1 MAKNAVEEGDCAQGL
16 AGTALPHPDAAL
28 ENLRDLGMNAMT
40 RAASLPAP
48 HRHPFE
54 LSRFLPFRL
63 TVLSNRLTRRV
74 ARFYGQR
81 FKLSAPEWRTI
92 AVLGQH
98 GAMSANS
105 VIVETTMDKVRVSRA
120 VAKLLKAAYITR
132 DADPQDR
139 RRAILALTPKGAEI
153 FDQIVPLVQDIEA
166 EIFAVLSAEDRAG
179 LDRALA
185 RIEAFLDKSG
195 ANGSLSDDE

>member
-1 MAKNAVEEGDCAQGL
+1 MSVS
-16 AGTALPHPDAAL
+16 
-28 ENLRDLGMNAMT
+28 T
-40 RAASLPAP
+40 RAASLPLP
-48 HRHPFE
+48 QPHPFE

-81 FKLSAPEWRTI
+81 FKLSAPEWRTM

-105 VIVETTMDKVRVSRA
+105 VIVQTTMDKVRVSRA

-153 FDQIVPLVQDIEA
+153 FHQIVPLVQDVEA
-166 EIFAVLSAEDRAG
+166 EILAILSPEDRAG

-185 RIEAFLDKSG
+185 RIEVFLDKSG
-195 ANGSLSDDE
+195 TADSEPDEE